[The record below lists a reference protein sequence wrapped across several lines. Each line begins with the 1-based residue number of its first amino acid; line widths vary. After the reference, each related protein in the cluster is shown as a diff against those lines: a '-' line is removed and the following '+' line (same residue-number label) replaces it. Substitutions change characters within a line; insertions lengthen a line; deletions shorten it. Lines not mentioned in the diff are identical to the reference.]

1 MTCFIVLILFVKIME
16 GGVMRLHDLPGSL
29 GGGGDDDRVG
39 AEVEE
44 HERAM
49 APRQVLQGAVREAA
63 DQMVEAADDGQLPR
77 AWREP
82 ETVLTRARVE
92 VHKR

>member
-1 MTCFIVLILFVKIME
+1 V
-16 GGVMRLHDLPGSL
+16 RLHDLPGSL
-29 GGGGDDDRVG
+29 GGGGDDDWVG

-44 HERAM
+44 HERAV

-63 DQMVEAADDGQLPR
+63 DEMVEAADDGQLPW

-82 ETVLTRARVE
+82 ETVLTRAKVE
-92 VHKR
+92 PSKVHKR